1 MSRACPESVV
11 PQPWSLPTTV
21 DQFPQVKV
29 QIWPPSIGGVNSGG
43 RIEYLRSQ
51 SVPKLPGD
59 FGGLVR
65 VSAGCPRVEEDGHQQ
80 ESQSD
85 SSGTCWRMSF
95 VLKGCEGCGVTFHF
109 SWAFSCSSGVARRT
123 WLQCT
128 QGPML
133 STFSALEISVGS
145 CQRESL
151 VNWIRLHGRSSVHPW
166 NVFLSLRQNPLM
178 FLCGEDSHPKWD
190 HGRKRIDSRKSLR
203 TKLYRFHCW
212 NGGQVDGPCRRLFS
226 GKSSLFRL
234 AKCY

>member
-1 MSRACPESVV
+1 M
-11 PQPWSLPTTV
+11 WGHLTFSL
-21 DQFPQVKV
+21 
-29 QIWPPSIGGVNSGG
+29 
-43 RIEYLRSQ
+43 
-51 SVPKLPGD
+51 
-59 FGGLVR
+59 GL
-65 VSAGCPRVEEDGHQQ
+65 
-80 ESQSD
+80 
-85 SSGTCWRMSF
+85 F
-95 VLKGCEGCGVTFHF
+95 
-109 SWAFSCSSGVARRT
+109 CSSGVAQHK

-166 NVFLSLRQNPLM
+166 NVFLRLRQNPLM

-190 HGRKRIDSRKSLR
+190 HGQKRIDSRRSLR
-203 TKLYRFHCW
+203 TKLYRFHRL

-226 GKSSLFRL
+226 SKSSLFRL